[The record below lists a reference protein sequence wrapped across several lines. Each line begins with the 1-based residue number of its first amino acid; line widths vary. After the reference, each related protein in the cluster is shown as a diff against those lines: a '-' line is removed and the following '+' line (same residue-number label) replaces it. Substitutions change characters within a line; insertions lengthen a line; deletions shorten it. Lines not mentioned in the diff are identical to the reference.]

1 MALAIRRSFK
11 ILAPGGSLRRRVAYS
26 LAIVRLILVPVIFL
40 AVYYL
45 FAMGWIV
52 DRIVNV
58 DAPATTM
65 SEQVSVEML
74 EARRAER
81 NYLLLRDPAY
91 VEANRAAI
99 AKTREMLIEIEN
111 LVPSD
116 QSDAQKALDELHL
129 YQQRF
134 DRAVSILGAPGQA
147 PPDRIQA
154 VVRAYEKDLN
164 ELFTQARFRKR
175 AQLVDELRSRVDS
188 FDIQISKTVQEQDP
202 ELRQATV
209 DLENSSQ
216 EILRRTSELESRSWK
231 RVQEDHRQA
240 RHLINQAE
248 WALSV
253 VSALTFLLSVWISFI
268 LPRQVVK
275 PLLNLKHAVDRAAT
289 GDSAIDFDIQGKG
302 EVVELANSVQNLS
315 SACTRRNDLVKR
327 LLSNAPA
334 TRVPYILLKCAPL
347 TFICSQSV
355 RSLDVVSRPALLV
368 ACTIPAPESLTC
380 MRSPTL

>member
-1 MALAIRRSFK
+1 MALGIRRSFK

-52 DRIVNV
+52 DRIVSV

-91 VEANRAAI
+91 VEANRASI
-99 AKTREMLIEIEN
+99 AKTREMLIAIEN
-111 LVPSD
+111 LAPSD
-116 QSDAQKALDELHL
+116 RSDAQKALDELHL

-134 DRAVSILGAPGQA
+134 EAAVSILGAPGQA
-147 PPDRIQA
+147 PTDRIQA

-175 AQLVDELRSRVDS
+175 AQLVDELRNRVDS

-202 ELRQATV
+202 ELRLATV

-216 EILRRTSELESRSWK
+216 EILRRASELESRSWK

-248 WALSV
+248 WALGV
-253 VSALTFLLSVWISFI
+253 VSVLTFLLSVWISFI

-275 PLLNLKHAVDRAAT
+275 PLLNLKQAVDRAAA

-302 EVVELANSVQNLS
+302 EVVELANSVRNLVE
-315 SACTRRNDLVKR
+315 RMHQK
-327 LLSNAPA
+327 
-334 TRVPYILLKCAPL
+334 
-347 TFICSQSV
+347 
-355 RSLDVVSRPALLV
+355 
-368 ACTIPAPESLTC
+368 E
-380 MRSPTL
+380 